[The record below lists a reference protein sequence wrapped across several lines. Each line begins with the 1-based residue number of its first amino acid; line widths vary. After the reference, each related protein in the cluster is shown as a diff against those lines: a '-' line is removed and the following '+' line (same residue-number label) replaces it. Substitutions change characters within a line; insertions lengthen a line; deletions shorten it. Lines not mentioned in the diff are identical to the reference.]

1 MAYTG
6 KYKTP
11 KELISDDSLSRDVK
25 VKLLELWLDDKE
37 AVMRA
42 ADEGMRG
49 EFRTDLL
56 SEIQD
61 ALTSLEE
68 DSSPS

>member
-11 KELISDDSLSRDVK
+11 QELMSDDSLSHDEK
-25 VKLLELWLDDKE
+25 VEMLEQWRDDKE
-37 AVMRA
+37 QLMRA
-42 ADEGMRG
+42 ADEGMHG
-49 EFRTDLL
+49 EIKIDLL
-56 SEIQD
+56 SEIQN

-68 DSSPS
+68 DSSSS